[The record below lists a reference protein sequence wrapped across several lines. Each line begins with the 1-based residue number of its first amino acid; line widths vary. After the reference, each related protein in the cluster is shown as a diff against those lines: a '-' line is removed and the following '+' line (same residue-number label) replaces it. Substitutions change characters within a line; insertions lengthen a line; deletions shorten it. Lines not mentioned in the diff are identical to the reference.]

1 MSGLEPFVG
10 EVALFGIDFAP
21 RGWASCDGQLL
32 SIAQNQALYSI
43 LGTNFGGDGRTS
55 FALPNLNGRAA
66 LGAGSGPG
74 LSSYQVGEFGGQ
86 DSVALTQSEMPVHT
100 HATMASPGAAT
111 TGVPVN
117 AVPAAGNVPLR
128 TGAEPTLTEALEVA
142 GGGQPHSN
150 MQPSLVMRYCIA
162 LVGIFPQRP

>member
-1 MSGLEPFVG
+1 MSGLDPFVG
-10 EVALFGIDFAP
+10 EVALFGFDYAP
-21 RGWASCDGQLL
+21 QGWASCDGQLL
-32 SIAQNQALYSI
+32 PIRQNPALYSI
-43 LGTNFGGDGRTS
+43 LGTNFGGDGRIT
-55 FALPNLNGRAA
+55 FGLPNLNGRAA

-100 HATMASPGAAT
+100 HATMASSGAAT
-111 TGVPVN
+111 TGAPVN
-117 AVPAAGNVPLR
+117 AVPAAGNVTLR
-128 TGAEPTLTEALEVA
+128 TGGEATLTEVLEMA

-162 LVGIFPQRP
+162 LAGIYPPRS